1 MAPNTERRL
10 TRYFELVSFMVSF
23 PYQPRWESN
32 SARWLGCRF
41 EAVDVFFIRNEP
53 VPLFVKGIFDILKA
67 DAERPQSR
75 RLCIGA
81 PMERVGCENNGTEPQ
96 QVANHWV
103 GLRWGHATASLFSR
117 AGHASPMRQAG
128 VRSFPLGFAIPG
140 ATAKRK

>member
-53 VPLFVKGIFDILKA
+53 VPLFVKGIFDTLKQLESSSN
-67 DAERPQSR
+67 AE
-75 RLCIGA
+75 LCLQEDLI
-81 PMERVGCENNGTEPQ
+81 
-96 QVANHWV
+96 
-103 GLRWGHATASLFSR
+103 
-117 AGHASPMRQAG
+117 ASPTHHAADLIRLREVFSVVML
-128 VRSFPLGFAIPG
+128 SSMAIAVSKKPVAKG
-140 ATAKRK
+140 ATVA